1 MVVGLNGRRNG
12 VAKIVGLGSNHSS
25 DGFVPSSDICSSVPS
40 LTPTTDTQSCSD
52 QTIDEELRSLDTPED
67 PEVTTVLSKMEE
79 LNKLNEA
86 DIRSVTSKRSSG
98 SQTGRSSSP
107 SKAVPEDA
115 HLLARNNSLHPT
127 IEDDENLDLWAVWGN
142 LVKSWDTEMK
152 RRPNCVKELVRR
164 GIPQHF
170 RTIAWQLLSGA
181 QSTQIHDLYAEYMRQ
196 PSPYEKAIARDIP
209 RTFPELEFFK
219 DGGRGQQSLFN
230 VIKAYSLH
238 DREVGYCQGSAFIVG
253 QLLLQMP
260 EEEAFAVFM
269 RLMETYRLR
278 ELYKPTMT
286 ELGLCMFQLEV
297 IVQEQM
303 PDLHMHFNNMGFDT
317 SMYASSWFLTV
328 FLTTVSLE
336 LANRIMDWFLVDGI
350 DAVFRIAISILQQS
364 RIDLLQLDM
373 EGMLKY
379 FQREVRER
387 YENDHELLFAIASK
401 VHLNVKRMKRLEK
414 EYMTKKTKEQEEAIE
429 LRRLRTEN
437 RLLRQRIDYL
447 ERESSALADRLV
459 RGQVDLAQQAD
470 TCLNIS
476 HELSTLRDINSDAHR
491 RLEDAYET
499 IRELSSKRTK
509 DKTDQGAQIDD
520 TSMIEHIHQLQ
531 QELIESHTK
540 KADLENTARELK
552 NRVQELESANK
563 RLKECPPDGGVAA
576 IQEELIQVKMR
587 EAEASLSLKEMRQR
601 LAEVEQQWTR
611 FMNLRGVTAAQLSAS
626 PSVSLDIAQSPPSSS
641 MEEEPP
647 QEPCQSPAPQT
658 TNQQNTQSQQ
668 CQNSSAQSARA
679 RIAKLTATLM
689 GAVGSSANSLAS
701 AENGGTAETLEG
713 WSQRE
718 LEDQFIGLKIREAD
732 TMAEL
737 KEMRQKVMEMETQNH
752 VCTNQLKRQDEEI
765 RRLREER
772 ETVVQIE
779 HELREELRDNERKL
793 VVSQSEMKE
802 KNVMQRLKYTEALQ
816 AVSELK
822 QQIAQL
828 ESKNAEKAAR
838 AQIRRSSVYGL
849 DNESLASSTRSVA
862 SLDGIQSLS
871 SEEMAAFIAG
881 VKSGKNYHKKEED
894 EGTETETNDA
904 EEAEEETEAEREL
917 APNNDRGTGGRWT
930 ARAMEQSPGTEAAND
945 RNHCHN
951 ETSDSG
957 ISTVSDHS

>member
-1 MVVGLNGRRNG
+1 MGVPLTLSTIKTVGISTYPNGHIPLSDPC
-12 VAKIVGLGSNHSS
+12 ASASS
-25 DGFVPSSDICSSVPS
+25 S
-40 LTPTTDTQSCSD
+40 TPTTDTQSCSD
-52 QTIDEELRSLDTPED
+52 QTIDEELQSVDTPED
-67 PEVTTVLSKMEE
+67 PEVASVLSKMEQ
-79 LNKLNEA
+79 LNRSNEA
-86 DIRSVTSKRSSG
+86 DVRSVASKRSSD
-98 SQTGRSSSP
+98 SHAGRSSSP
-107 SKAVPEDA
+107 KPPMDDVGHS
-115 HLLARNNSLHPT
+115 LARNNSLQPT

-181 QSTQIHDLYAEYMRQ
+181 HSTQIHDLYAEYIRQ
-196 PSPYEKAIARDIP
+196 SSPYEKAIARDIP

-328 FLTTVSLE
+328 FLTTVSLD

-350 DAVFRIAISILQQS
+350 DAIFRIAISILQQS

-387 YENDHELLFAIASK
+387 FENDHELLFAIASK

-470 TCLNIS
+470 ACLNIS
-476 HELSTLRDINSDAHR
+476 HELNTLRDINSEAHR

-499 IRELSSKRTK
+499 IRELSCKRAK
-509 DKTDQGAQIDD
+509 DKIDQGAQIDD

-531 QELIESHTK
+531 QELIEAHTK
-540 KADLENTARELK
+540 KADLENIAREF
-552 NRVQELESANK
+552 RRRTQELESTNK
-563 RLKECPPDGGVAA
+563 RLKECPPDGGIAL

-587 EAEASLSLKEMRQR
+587 EAEASLSLKEMRQK
-601 LAEVEQQWTR
+601 LAEVYE
-611 FMNLRGVTAAQLSAS
+611 S
-626 PSVSLDIAQSPPSSS
+626 PWDHCRPTCFFS
-641 MEEEPP
+641 
-647 QEPCQSPAPQT
+647 EPCQSPTPPSS
-658 TNQQNTQSQQ
+658 NQQNTQQHH
-668 CQNSSAQSARA
+668 QNPSQSARA

-689 GAVGSSANSLAS
+689 GAVGSNVNINNSSAIGES
-701 AENGGTAETLEG
+701 GGTAETLEG

-718 LEDQFIGLKIREAD
+718 LEDNFIGLKIREAD
-732 TMAEL
+732 TVAEL

-772 ETVVQIE
+772 DTFVQME
-779 HELREELRDNERKL
+779 RELREELRGNERKL

-816 AVSELK
+816 AVAELK

-838 AQIRRSSVYGL
+838 AQIRGSSVYGL

-862 SLDGIQSLS
+862 SLDGIQSLP

-881 VKSGKNYHKKEED
+881 VKSGKNRKNEDEEEED
-894 EGTETETNDA
+894 EGAETETN
-904 EEAEEETEAEREL
+904 EAETGQG
-917 APNNDRGTGGRWT
+917 NTRG
-930 ARAMEQSPGTEAAND
+930 
-945 RNHCHN
+945 
-951 ETSDSG
+951 
-957 ISTVSDHS
+957 